1 MRLRD
6 RIPDPNIWRV
16 YAATLV
22 SGVAFGMTLSIIA
35 VNLHERGFTKTDIG
49 SLATWFAAG
58 TVLLALPMSSLMK
71 RFGPKAT
78 LAVAFFGYTVTA
90 TVFPFIGSYAAIAGV
105 RLIDGAFSVAVWVSS
120 ETILLILVG
129 AKNKGFVMSIYAKA
143 MGIGYVIGSVVARVL
158 VEWIPFTAV
167 FVASGCVS
175 LLAALYVAFTVDGRR
190 TATHEQAEESA
201 AEAPAHASEP
211 NLGGRDDRPARSPV
225 GDRPTPAGSA
235 LGILWRI
242 KNSLYATFAFGYF
255 QASVV
260 TLLPIFMIEQ
270 KGIPREQ
277 TVYIPA
283 FFASGMVA
291 FISLGGRLGDRFG
304 HLGVM
309 RVLVCVGT
317 LMTLSFVFFNQFL
330 LMGFAIFVAGATF
343 ATISPLSLALQG
355 AVIHPSEYHRS
366 NAIYNA
372 FYAAGMLIGP
382 RVSSLLFER
391 VGGRAMLHHLA
402 AIWAGFVIFSLVF
415 RRDDPASLAGGSP
428 ELPAVTPERA

>member
-1 MRLRD
+1 VRLRD

-22 SGVAFGMTLSIIA
+22 SGIAFGMALSIIA
-35 VNLHERGFTKTDIG
+35 VNLHDRGFSKTDIG

-78 LAVAFFGYTVTA
+78 LAAAFFGYVVTVSL
-90 TVFPFIGSYAAIAGV
+90 FPFLGSYAAIAGV
-105 RLIDGAFSVAVWVSS
+105 RLVDGACSVAVWVSC

-129 AKNKGFVMSIYAKA
+129 AKNKGFVMSVYAKA
-143 MGIGYVIGSVVARVL
+143 MGIGYVVGSLISRVL

-167 FVASGCVS
+167 FVVAGCVA
-175 LLAALYVAFTVDGRR
+175 LLAALYVALTIDGRR
-190 TATHEQAEESA
+190 IATRHEPA
-201 AEAPAHASEP
+201 AGQEAVEAAS
-211 NLGGRDDRPARSPV
+211 PARAANHA
-225 GDRPTPAGSA
+225 TPAGSA

-255 QASVV
+255 QASVI

-283 FFASGMVA
+283 FFASGMVL
-291 FISLGGRLGDRFG
+291 FISLGGRLGDRYG

-309 RVLVCVGT
+309 RILVAIGT
-317 LMTLSFVFFNQFL
+317 LMTLSFVFFDRFV
-330 LMGFAIFVAGATF
+330 LMGAAIFVAGATF

-355 AVIHPSEYHRS
+355 VVIHPTEYHRS

-391 VGGRAMLHHLA
+391 VGGRAMLQHLA
-402 AIWAGFVIFSLVF
+402 AIWAGFVIFSVIF
-415 RRDDPASLAGGSP
+415 RRDDPATGPARTPALAAG
-428 ELPAVTPERA
+428 TPEGA